1 MNHRHPYR
9 SWLRATLLGV
19 GSLLIAPSAS
29 AINTICDTPD
39 CPTGC
44 GEATPGGG
52 GIQDRL
58 ALINRSLYGQPQ
70 AKFRPEPSETSPM
83 QQRYLA
89 RISHTYPTAAAD
101 LRTVARRAPSSPFD
115 VEATTPARSSSP
127 RAAPQHVLGA
137 LATDRY
143 ERSGL
148 GTAGPLPAGSS
159 GQLLYGDM
167 PGQWDEVRAYVTFP
181 YSFDRGVTT
190 DQLLLRGL
198 FATATGSGDT
208 YQASG
213 WSRSAYWLTG
223 ADGIPRLLASAIIV
237 PNYVPAPGD
246 PFTDSGTLSI
256 APLMLYKEDGR
267 DYSAYPADGA
277 YATIFFVAD
286 PFSGEILDA
295 VVDLYDANSV
305 YEKTEYLYEGDSMQ
319 PLLLLYRLEEPDFT
333 FYAEYGGHILLGENV
348 TLELEH
354 HVPGVDYV
362 DPFLSAIGFDAANTP
377 LDLLFEGVR
386 ELPGGE
392 LEWGYSP
399 PYPLGYTWG
408 QAADELFAAD
418 FEAATQ
424 GAPKAQIVRK
434 RRAP

>member
-1 MNHRHPYR
+1 MSHSHCHR
-9 SWLRATLLGV
+9 SWLQGALLV
-19 GSLLIAPSAS
+19 AICLLTAQSAFASLGLC
-29 AINTICDTPD
+29 NVPD

-83 QQRYLA
+83 QQRYL
-89 RISHTYPTAAAD
+89 
-101 LRTVARRAPSSPFD
+101 
-115 VEATTPARSSSP
+115 
-127 RAAPQHVLGA
+127 G
-137 LATDRY
+137 TD
-143 ERSGL
+143 
-148 GTAGPLPAGSS
+148 GPLPAGSS

-408 QAADELFAAD
+408 QAADQLFAAD
-418 FEAATQ
+418 FEAITQ

-434 RRAP
+434 RRVF